1 MNYDAA
7 TRGSLFKFLLQLGD
21 DRLVLGHRLSEWCGH
36 APVLE
41 EDIALTNIALDEIGQ
56 SAEYLRLA
64 GVIEGKDRDED
75 DLAYFRE
82 ATQFR
87 NVQLVEQ
94 PNGDFA
100 ATIVRQ
106 FFFDVYDR
114 LLLVELQRSEEKQ
127 LADISAKALKE
138 ATYHLRHST
147 EWMLRMGR
155 GTDESRERLQSAVND
170 LWRFTGE
177 LFQLSEIERS
187 LSTSGILPRLDTM
200 EAKWNRHVVDLLQ
213 LATLLVPTND
223 ILMVSGSRSG
233 KHGEHLGHLLAEMQI
248 VARSFPEAQ
257 W

>member
-1 MNYDAA
+1 MSYDAA
-7 TRGSLFKFLLQLGD
+7 IRSSLFDFLLQLGD

-56 SAEYLRLA
+56 SAAFLRLA
-64 GVIEGKDRDED
+64 GVIEGKHRKED

-82 ATQFR
+82 ATQFK
-87 NVQLVEQ
+87 NLQLVEQ

-100 ATIVRQ
+100 ATIARQ

-127 LADISAKALKE
+127 LADISTKALKE

-147 EWMLRMGR
+147 EWMLRLGR
-155 GTDESRERLQSAVND
+155 GTDESRQRLQSAVNE

-177 LFQLSEIERS
+177 LFQLSEIEDS
-187 LSTSGILPRLDTM
+187 LSARGIIPPLDTI
-200 EAKWNRHVVDLLQ
+200 EAEWSRQVGELLQ
-213 LATLLVPTND
+213 LATLLVPGND
-223 ILMVSGSRSG
+223 ISMVFGSRGG
-233 KHGEHLGHLLAEMQI
+233 KHSEHLGHLLAEMQI
-248 VARSFPEAQ
+248 VARSFPDAQ

>member
-1 MNYDAA
+1 MHYDAA
-7 TRGSLFKFLLQLGD
+7 THSSLFDFLLQLGD

-56 SAEYLRLA
+56 SAAFLRLA
-64 GVIEGKDRDED
+64 GVTEGKDRDED

-100 ATIVRQ
+100 ATIARQ

-127 LADISAKALKE
+127 LADISAKAIKE

-147 EWMLRMGR
+147 EWMLRLGR
-155 GTDESRERLQSAVND
+155 GTDESKQRLQSAVNE

-187 LSTSGILPRLDTM
+187 LAARGIVPPLDTM
-200 EAKWNRHVVDLLQ
+200 EEQWSRDVVDILQ
-213 LATLLVPTND
+213 SATILVPSRD
-223 ILMVSGSRSG
+223 IPMVSGSRGG
-233 KHGEHLGHLLAEMQI
+233 KHSEHLGHLLAEMQI